1 MNKYG
6 PEFLPSYHKEGITA
20 KTLQKSIEK
29 HDILE
34 AQVIGCDVN
43 NTLTVKISNTIIG
56 EIPFDELEY
65 HYNETVPTKIAAATT
80 KVGKHIKFVPTSFER
95 LENGNLLVQCSR
107 KEAQQ
112 QCFDKF
118 IKTLRPGDIIDARV
132 TKIVNYGI
140 FCDIGCGYIAM
151 LPTNNISV
159 THIINPCES
168 LKYVHKLRVVVKE
181 IDENYMI
188 QLSHKEL
195 LGTWEEEVEELHE
208 GDIVVG
214 AVISVENYG
223 VFVRLSQNLSGLA
236 EIPVDEDVKQGD
248 LVTVRISSIKKDN
261 MKIKL
266 LILNKVSGDNPD
278 NEDENV
284 ERMSFKYRDM
294 NATHIDE
301 WTYSTP
307 GSKKLIATSFN

>member
-1 MNKYG
+1 
-6 PEFLPSYHKEGITA
+6 
-20 KTLQKSIEK
+20 
-29 HDILE
+29 
-34 AQVIGCDVN
+34 
-43 NTLTVKISNTIIG
+43 
-56 EIPFDELEY
+56 
-65 HYNETVPTKIAAATT
+65 
-80 KVGKHIKFVPTSFER
+80 
-95 LENGNLLVQCSR
+95 LLVQCSR
-107 KEAQQ
+107 KEAQK

-118 IKTLRPGDIIDARV
+118 IKTLKPGDVIDARV

-168 LKYVHKLRVVVKE
+168 LKYVHKLRVVVKD
-181 IDENYMI
+181 IDDKYMI

-195 LGTWEEEVEELHE
+195 LGTWEEEVSDLHE

-214 AVISVENYG
+214 AVISVESYG

-236 EIPVDEDVKQGD
+236 EIPIDEDVKQGE
-248 LVTVRISSIKKDN
+248 LVTVRISSIKKEN

-266 LILNKVSGDNPD
+266 LILNKVS
-278 NEDENV
+278 NESTECDEDTV
-284 ERMSFKYRDM
+284 ERLSFRYRDM
-294 NATHIDE
+294 ETTHIDE

-307 GSKKLIATSFN
+307 GSKKLITTKFN